1 MTFILAS
8 SSPRRAEMLR
18 ALGIP
23 FSVLKPQIDEQR
35 RDGESALDYVRR
47 LSIEK
52 AEAVAAQYSAQPGL
66 QTATIL
72 AADTVVILAADTLG
86 IIDDGDVLEKP
97 ADAVE
102 ARAML
107 ERLRGR
113 GHVVC
118 TAVTL
123 LRVAQDQAPWQ
134 YTEVRRTDVHM
145 RDYSDA
151 EIDAYIASG
160 DPFDKA
166 GGYAIQS
173 ESFHPVAQIVGCYS
187 NVVGLPTCVVLR
199 ALSQAGMLPVRGDA
213 ACDDPRCTSQG

>member
-8 SSPRRAEMLR
+8 SSPRRAELLGS
-18 ALGIP
+18 LGIP
-23 FSVLKPQIDEQR
+23 FTILKPHIDEQR
-35 RDGESALDYVRR
+35 QEAESALDYVRR
-47 LSIEK
+47 LSNEK
-52 AEAVAAQYSAQPGL
+52 AEAVALQYAAQPGL

-97 ADAVE
+97 ANSDE

-107 ERLRGR
+107 TRLRGR

-123 LRVAQDQAPWQ
+123 LRVAQDQEPWR
-134 YTEVRRTDVHM
+134 YTELARTDVYM

-166 GGYAIQS
+166 GGYAIQN
-173 ESFHPVAQIVGCYS
+173 EQFHPVARIVGCYS

-199 ALSQAGMLPVRGDA
+199 ALSRAGMLPVQGDA
-213 ACDDPRCTSQG
+213 ACDDPRCNSHG